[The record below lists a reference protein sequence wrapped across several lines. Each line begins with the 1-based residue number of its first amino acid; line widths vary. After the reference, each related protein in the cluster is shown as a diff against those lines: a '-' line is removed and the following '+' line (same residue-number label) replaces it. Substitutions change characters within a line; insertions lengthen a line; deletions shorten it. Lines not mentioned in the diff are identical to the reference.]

1 LDVKRT
7 KNKGEIK
14 IEGCRKGGRK
24 GYKEEKSDDNRPHFS
39 LLDCIRSDVYEDIF
53 FQSLPITVEK
63 NGSLRD
69 IVNALNLSG
78 VAVLD
83 DEVADISKLGDFQML
98 FIDNL
103 WFQSKK
109 MDNSTITW
117 LKGHMLNGV
126 PIIVF
131 GPPEIDED
139 FLYSLANAQ
148 TRETTNHPIIAQ
160 GFYIKNERQSWLFIA
175 GTELTQDKV
184 KDAYNWA
191 LGEKK

>member
-1 LDVKRT
+1 MKAAEKV
-7 KNKGEIK
+7 
-14 IEGCRKGGRK
+14 
-24 GYKEEKSDDNRPHFS
+24 EEKAIKKRKATIIALILAS
-39 LLDCIRSDVYEDIF
+39 LIVFVLMSTRIFF